1 MNDTEI
7 YESFGKKLK
16 ERRKEL
22 GLTQKDLANVL
33 KITSSAVNHYEN
45 GNRKINIDM
54 LNKMA
59 SCLDISVDELIGN
72 ENKQMPNY
80 DKQMKRWYEIV
91 GELNFNEKEF
101 EELANYARYIV
112 SKRKKW

>member
-22 GLTQKDLANVL
+22 NLTQRDLANL
-33 KITSSAVNHYEN
+33 LSITPSAVNHYEN

-59 SCLDISVDELIGN
+59 ACLEISADELMGN
-72 ENKQMPNY
+72 NKQISNR
-80 DKQMKRWYEIV
+80 DNQMEKWHKFVNE
-91 GELNFNEKEF
+91 FDFDEKEF
-101 EELANYARYIV
+101 DELANYARYIV
-112 SKRKKW
+112 SKRKK